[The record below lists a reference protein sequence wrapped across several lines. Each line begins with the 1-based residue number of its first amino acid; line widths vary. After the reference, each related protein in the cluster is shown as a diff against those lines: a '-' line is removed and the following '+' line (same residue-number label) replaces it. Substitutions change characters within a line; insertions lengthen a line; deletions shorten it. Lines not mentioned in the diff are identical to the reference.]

1 MEIKDWLWVAFT
13 LVGILIAI
21 VIPLIAYFNS
31 TMTKNSHLINEHKTH
46 VAETYATK
54 NEVEKLGD
62 RIERNMERQM
72 KTGFDNLKELI
83 KNIKFKDVA

>member
-1 MEIKDWLWVAFT
+1 MEIKDWLWVGFT
-13 LVGILIAI
+13 FVGLLITI
-21 VIPLIAYFNS
+21 VLPLIAYFNS
-31 TMTKNSHLINEHKTH
+31 TMTKNRNLLSEHKTH

-72 KTGFDNLKELI
+72 KTGFDNLKELL
-83 KNIKFKDVA
+83 KNITFKETA